1 MQCPKCKSQETK
13 VLESR
18 DASGPST
25 RRRRECISCSNR
37 FTTYERVERPNIAVI
52 KRDGTRELF
61 SRNKVLEAVDRSIG
75 KFFNSN
81 LEIEELVSDVEDAIY
96 SINEPEIKSKKIGQ
110 VILDVLADKNKVAY
124 IRFASVYNNFTC
136 LEDFEKALDRVRD
149 EGSQAG

>member
-18 DASGPST
+18 DASGPSI
-25 RRRRECISCSNR
+25 RRRRECIDCSNR

-124 IRFASVYNNFTC
+124 IMFASVYNNFTC
-136 LEDFEKALDRVRD
+136 LEDFEKALDRVRS
-149 EGSQAG
+149 EG

>member
-18 DASGPST
+18 DASGPSI
-25 RRRRECISCSNR
+25 RRRRECIDCSNR

-61 SRNKVLEAVDRSIG
+61 SRNKVLEAIDRSIC

-136 LEDFEKALDRVRD
+136 LEDFEKALDRVRS
-149 EGSQAG
+149 EG

>member
-18 DASGPST
+18 DASGPSI
-25 RRRRECISCSNR
+25 RRRRECIDCSNR

-136 LEDFEKALDRVRD
+136 LEDFEKALDRVRS
-149 EGSQAG
+149 EW

>member
-18 DASGPST
+18 DASGPSI
-25 RRRRECISCSNR
+25 RRRRECIDCSNR

-110 VILDVLADKNKVAY
+110 VIVK
-124 IRFASVYNNFTC
+124 RSSFSF
-136 LEDFEKALDRVRD
+136 
-149 EGSQAG
+149 

>member
-18 DASGPST
+18 DAAGPSI
-25 RRRRECISCSNR
+25 RRRRECIDCSNR

-61 SRNKVLEAVDRSIG
+61 SRTKVLEAVDRSIG

-136 LEDFEKALDRVRD
+136 LEDFEKALDRVRS
-149 EGSQAG
+149 EG

>member
-18 DASGPST
+18 DASGPSI
-25 RRRRECISCSNR
+25 RRRRECIDCSNR

-136 LEDFEKALDRVRD
+136 LEDFEKALDRVRS
-149 EGSQAG
+149 EG

>member
-25 RRRRECISCSNR
+25 RRRRECISCANR

>member
-18 DASGPST
+18 DASGPSI
-25 RRRRECISCSNR
+25 RRRRECIDCSNR

-61 SRNKVLEAVDRSIG
+61 SRTKVLEAVDRSIG

-136 LEDFEKALDRVRD
+136 LEDFEKALDRVRG
-149 EGSQAG
+149 EG

>member
-25 RRRRECISCSNR
+25 RRRRECISCANR

-136 LEDFEKALDRVRD
+136 LEDFEKALDRVRS
-149 EGSQAG
+149 EG

>member
-18 DASGPST
+18 DASGPSI
-25 RRRRECISCSNR
+25 RRRRECIDCSNR

-61 SRNKVLEAVDRSIG
+61 SRTKVLEAVDRSIG

-136 LEDFEKALDRVRD
+136 LEDFEKALDRVRS
-149 EGSQAG
+149 EW

>member
-18 DASGPST
+18 DASGPSI
-25 RRRRECISCSNR
+25 RRRRECINCSNR

-136 LEDFEKALDRVRD
+136 LEDFEKALDRVRS
-149 EGSQAG
+149 EG

>member
-25 RRRRECISCSNR
+25 RRRRECIDCSSR

-61 SRNKVLEAVDRSIG
+61 SRNKIIEAIDRSIG

-81 LEIEELVSDVEDAIY
+81 LEIEELVSGVEDVIY

-110 VILDVLADKNKVAY
+110 VILDVLADKNEVAY

-136 LEDFEKALDRVRD
+136 LEDFEKALDRVRKNK
-149 EGSQAG
+149 

>member
-18 DASGPST
+18 DASGPSI
-25 RRRRECISCSNR
+25 RRRRECIDCSNR

-61 SRNKVLEAVDRSIG
+61 SRTKVLEAVDRSIG

-136 LEDFEKALDRVRD
+136 LEDFEKALDRVRS
-149 EGSQAG
+149 EG

>member
-18 DASGPST
+18 DASGPSI
-25 RRRRECISCSNR
+25 RRRRECIDCSNR

-136 LEDFEKALDRVRD
+136 LEDFEKALDRVRG
-149 EGSQAG
+149 EG

>member
-25 RRRRECISCSNR
+25 RRRRECISCANR

-149 EGSQAG
+149 EGPQAG

>member
-1 MQCPKCKSQETK
+1 MIIKQKELS
-13 VLESR
+13 LN
-18 DASGPST
+18 AGPSI
-25 RRRRECISCSNR
+25 RRRRECIDCSNR

-136 LEDFEKALDRVRD
+136 LEDFEKALDRVRS
-149 EGSQAG
+149 EG

>member
-18 DASGPST
+18 DASGPSI
-25 RRRRECISCSNR
+25 RRRRECIDCSNR

-136 LEDFEKALDRVRD
+136 LEDFEKALDRVR
-149 EGSQAG
+149 ERSSFSF